1 VQRQSLPYRE
11 LIISLA
17 VCLLTTVI
25 SVDTRGHAPLDL
37 ELTCDGAPLTWTRGF
52 SPATCGVRGAEAPPP
67 QQSAQMNPGLAVDG
81 APLTWRRGFSPATR
95 GTRGPEGPPPQL
107 PTPALVD
114 NRSLPD
120 TATFIAEVKARVRT
134 DRELQAQYTFLERRE
149 EIEVTK
155 LGKVKKGAVK
165 EYEVYPS
172 VVPGNTYKRLVKVD
186 GKPLDPA
193 LLEKNDEKHRR
204 DVLNEA
210 NQSPA
215 DRAKRG
221 REQAKQHA
229 EERRLIDEIFALYEI
244 TLVGRDMVGAYPT
257 IVAVLEPRPGYS
269 PKMDDARLL
278 KKFRVRAFVH
288 ESEYQVVK
296 IEAEAIEDVTFG
308 WGVLGRLHKGAIT
321 TFERRKVNDEVWLP
335 ARVHIKGTG
344 RAVIFRRFALD
355 SVTEWFDYKKF
366 AVKTDETYG
375 ERH

>member
-1 VQRQSLPYRE
+1 MQRHSRPYRE

-17 VCLLTTVI
+17 VGLLTTLI
-25 SVDTRGHAPLDL
+25 
-37 ELTCDGAPLTWTRGF
+37 
-52 SPATCGVRGAEAPPP
+52 GVEP
-67 QQSAQMNPGLAVDG
+67 
-81 APLTWRRGFSPATR
+81 
-95 GTRGPEGPPPQL
+95 RGPDRLRQGYGESSEASAAAEGPPPQL
-107 PTPALVD
+107 LTPALSD
-114 NRSLPD
+114 NRPLPD

-186 GKPLDPA
+186 GEPLDPA
-193 LLEKNDEKHRR
+193 LLAKNDEKHRR
-204 DVLNEA
+204 DVMEEA
-210 NQSPA
+210 NESAA
-215 DRAKRG
+215 DRAKRA
-221 REQAKQHA
+221 RERAKQRA
-229 EERRLIDEIFALYEI
+229 EERQLIDEIFALYEI
-244 TLVGRDMVGAYPT
+244 TLVGRDMVGPYPT
-257 IVAVLEPRPGYS
+257 VVAMLEPHRAYS
-269 PKMDDARLL
+269 PKIDDARLL
-278 KKFRVRAFVH
+278 KKFRVRAWVH

-355 SVTEWFDYKKF
+355 SVTEWFDYRKF
-366 AVKTDETYG
+366 AVKTDETYS